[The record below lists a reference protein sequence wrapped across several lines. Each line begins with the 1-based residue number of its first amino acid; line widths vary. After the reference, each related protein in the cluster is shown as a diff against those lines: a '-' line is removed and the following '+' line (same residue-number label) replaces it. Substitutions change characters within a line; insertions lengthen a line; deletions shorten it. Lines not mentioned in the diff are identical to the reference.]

1 MRQPSI
7 ARLPVPL
14 PGPGDA
20 ASPLTVS
27 VSAREGYTLVRLD
40 GEGDVT
46 VRDRLLAAL
55 TAPVAAGTPH
65 LVVDLSGLAYLDC
78 SCVQVLWRA
87 FRMAQEA
94 GGMLGLAAPQPLV
107 ARVMELWGADQ
118 VIGVHDS
125 VAEAAI
131 AAGQKRGSRPA
142 ATEPPAER
150 GEGGRPGAAAVDGFL
165 PRVAHGDAEAFAGV
179 YDQVAGAV
187 YGLVLRIVG
196 DQSRAEQVAAA
207 VLVEVWR
214 SAPRFSPAEGS
225 GLSWVMTMARRRA
238 MRHAGA
244 AGDGRTAGL
253 RPSAA
258 AGVIAERAA
267 GSLLEHRGL
276 ASLPGPQ
283 REAVL
288 LACCG
293 YTWRQ
298 AADLAGVPAGTV
310 AGRLREGLLG
320 LGSRPQ

>member
-14 PGPGDA
+14 PGAGDA
-20 ASPLTVS
+20 AGPLTVS

-107 ARVMELWGADQ
+107 ARMMELWGADQ

-150 GEGGRPGAAAVDGFL
+150 GEGGRPGAAAADGFL
-165 PRVAHGDAEAFAGV
+165 PLVAHGDAEAFAGV

-187 YGLVLRIVG
+187 YGLVRRIVG
-196 DQSRAEQVAAA
+196 
-207 VLVEVWR
+207 
-214 SAPRFSPAEGS
+214 
-225 GLSWVMTMARRRA
+225 ARRVT
-238 MRHAGA
+238 A
-244 AGDGRTAGL
+244 A
-253 RPSAA
+253 RP
-258 AGVIAERAA
+258 
-267 GSLLEHRGL
+267 
-276 ASLPGPQ
+276 
-283 REAVL
+283 
-288 LACCG
+288 
-293 YTWRQ
+293 
-298 AADLAGVPAGTV
+298 D
-310 AGRLREGLLG
+310 
-320 LGSRPQ
+320 